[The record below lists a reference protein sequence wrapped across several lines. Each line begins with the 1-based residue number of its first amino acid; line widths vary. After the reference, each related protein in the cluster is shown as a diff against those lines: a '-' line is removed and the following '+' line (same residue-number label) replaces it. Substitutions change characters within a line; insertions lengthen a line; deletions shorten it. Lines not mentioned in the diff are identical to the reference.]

1 MKSSCSDE
9 YISLRKVNSVINR
22 KNTAH
27 LLLRMLHR
35 SAVPAI
41 SNLLLWL
48 LRRPAA
54 PLPPLPFLLLRLPRP
69 LRRATGLQTLE
80 TRMTPRH
87 LVFNLYFGTSH
98 HFLTLRGGM

>member
-1 MKSSCSDE
+1 MKGSCSDE
-9 YISLRKVNSVINR
+9 YISLRKVCSVINR

-27 LLLRMLHR
+27 LLRMLRR
-35 SAVPAI
+35 SAAPAI